1 MLRIQK
7 TATHEPAEGSAHAE
21 FHPELLDDLSR
32 APHLQNS
39 SWDLHLHLVWLPLLV
54 FELASVQ
61 EAHEG
66 SLGQCLTAL
75 ICSTHNSE
83 SIEKRTFLK
92 QRLGLYINIQ
102 GRKEVLGA
110 KRERMAEVKK
120 QVLKEER

>member
-7 TATHEPAEGSAHAE
+7 TATHERAHGSAHIE

-32 APHLQNS
+32 ALHLQNS
-39 SWDLHLHLVWLPLLV
+39 SWDLHLHLVWLVQQPLLV

-66 SLGQCLTAL
+66 FLGQCLTAL

-83 SIEKRTFLK
+83 SIEK
-92 QRLGLYINIQ
+92 
-102 GRKEVLGA
+102 
-110 KRERMAEVKK
+110 
-120 QVLKEER
+120 